1 MPCELSRWGLEW
13 VSERLHL
20 RRGVYRAEWR
30 PVFGVRCWAVQNCD
44 WYQRVRELRRWG
56 VLQRDRRKQRER
68 VCFMPGGDVLER
80 FRGERVCELHRRD
93 VFGGG
98 GRELGGG
105 MRELRD
111 RDVFGGGGRELGG
124 GVRELRD
131 RDVFGGGGRELGGGV
146 HELRVR
152 DVFGGGGR
160 ELVGGMHKLPRRDI
174 FGRWRGELVGGMRE
188 LRDRDVFDHG
198 RCKLFDGL
206 HQLRG
211 RDVLE
216 RVRRDK
222 RERVCELP
230 GGDDFVGRGKCVC
243 LSCEYI
249 SKSRFTLHE
258 LSAQLELVC
267 C

>member
-13 VSERLHL
+13 VSQRLHL

-98 GRELGGG
+98 GREL
-105 MRELRD
+105 
-111 RDVFGGGGRELGG
+111 
-124 GVRELRD
+124 
-131 RDVFGGGGRELGGGV
+131 
-146 HELRVR
+146 
-152 DVFGGGGR
+152 
-160 ELVGGMHKLPRRDI
+160 VGGMQKLPRRDI

-198 RCKLFDGL
+198 RCKLFD
-206 HQLRG
+206 HVHELRG

-216 RVRRDK
+216 RCRRDK

>member
-1 MPCELSRWGLEW
+1 MSCELSRWGLEW
-13 VSERLHL
+13 VSDKLHL

-98 GRELGGG
+98 GRELVGG

-124 GVRELRD
+124 GV
-131 RDVFGGGGRELGGGV
+131 
-146 HELRVR
+146 
-152 DVFGGGGR
+152 
-160 ELVGGMHKLPRRDI
+160 
-174 FGRWRGELVGGMRE
+174 RE

>member
-105 MRELRD
+105 
-111 RDVFGGGGRELGG
+111 
-124 GVRELRD
+124 VRELRD

-198 RCKLFDGL
+198 RCKLFD
-206 HQLRG
+206 HVHELRG

-216 RVRRDK
+216 RCRRDK